1 MAKSK
6 LVGLELKQ
14 DKDDIANFPVWE
26 YKLLINNIDTS
37 INLKALNH
45 KFCKVST
52 CEKDRLHQ
60 IINYAHS
67 FKNEV
72 DRGTSHATVYSNFL
86 KFRRYL
92 IWCDNKEL
100 YPFNETTWKQYHD
113 YLWELVLV
121 GSQSI
126 PLWLMTENNKIGLRE
141 SSANIM
147 FSETQQALLW
157 CNENVFN
164 WGRQL
169 KKLRSSKT
177 RSHEAYS
184 EKELSIILNRLSSY
198 FFKLAIPLLQDN
210 VPDKITIEIEKII
223 FDIYKQSNNTK
234 GMAKQGLLN
243 LDTCFNQAMACAN
256 YILSYFTAFNSSQ
269 LIDLHHP
276 IDWIDDKSGA
286 YCKLT
291 AYKKRANSEVLSLV
305 GGEVHRKSLKF
316 LDTLIALS
324 LKYSN
329 SGNHSLLYLL
339 DRNNENFKINS
350 TILNN
355 ANLGNKLLL
364 LSDKSEST
372 IPYLIKIFN
381 NFIASSPKG
390 YIEFD
395 EFKIINKTLTRNK
408 KIIKRFYKRRIF
420 NLSFHLLNA
429 IIYRDKKN
437 NNRNLQLRNI
447 ILPLKILKLDDSY
460 KISFS
465 YDNSNNDTFY
475 ISGKYVSFLEDLVAY
490 AQGQE
495 LTKKQ
500 NFKYL
505 LPPSGDPI
513 DISESNII
521 PNAKDLSDYG
531 IRSDEFFVSLTSSR
545 FRETAAKIA
554 RRKANRSE
562 LDISQ
567 ILSNQYKTVLK
578 HYSEGNH
585 YDNQIIIAQGIS
597 AIEYVSSGLSL
608 EESKKQVALKS
619 SLPVIKFEEMNSRQE
634 SHNGI
639 GISCSEKT
647 SIVDQGN
654 TSSQK
659 ACFDYEK
666 CIQCKYAKIINEV
679 DAIYRLLSFIECM
692 EESWLYYPERFSKN
706 IGETVNLYKKVIFSA
721 LPLETINLAQEKL
734 DNEGRHI
741 LWSNLEIV
749 SLGYKGV

>member
-6 LVGLELKQ
+6 LVGSELKQ

-26 YKLLINNIDTS
+26 YKLLINNLDYS

-113 YLWELVLV
+113 YLWKLVLV

-126 PLWLMTENNKIGLRE
+126 PLWLMSENNKIGLRE

-198 FFKLAIPLLQDN
+198 FFKLAIPLLQDD

-243 LDTCFNQAMACAN
+243 LDTCFNQAMACAY

-276 IDWIDDKSGA
+276 IEWIDDEIGA

-339 DRNNENFKINS
+339 DKNNENLKINS

-355 ANLGNKLLL
+355 TNLGNKLLL

-372 IPYLIKIFN
+372 ISYLIKIFN
-381 NFIASSPKG
+381 DFIASSPKG

-395 EFKIINKTLTRNK
+395 KFK
-408 KIIKRFYKRRIF
+408 
-420 NLSFHLLNA
+420 
-429 IIYRDKKN
+429 
-437 NNRNLQLRNI
+437 
-447 ILPLKILKLDDSY
+447 
-460 KISFS
+460 
-465 YDNSNNDTFY
+465 
-475 ISGKYVSFLEDLVAY
+475 
-490 AQGQE
+490 
-495 LTKKQ
+495 
-500 NFKYL
+500 
-505 LPPSGDPI
+505 
-513 DISESNII
+513 
-521 PNAKDLSDYG
+521 
-531 IRSDEFFVSLTSSR
+531 
-545 FRETAAKIA
+545 
-554 RRKANRSE
+554 
-562 LDISQ
+562 
-567 ILSNQYKTVLK
+567 
-578 HYSEGNH
+578 
-585 YDNQIIIAQGIS
+585 
-597 AIEYVSSGLSL
+597 
-608 EESKKQVALKS
+608 
-619 SLPVIKFEEMNSRQE
+619 
-634 SHNGI
+634 
-639 GISCSEKT
+639 
-647 SIVDQGN
+647 
-654 TSSQK
+654 
-659 ACFDYEK
+659 
-666 CIQCKYAKIINEV
+666 
-679 DAIYRLLSFIECM
+679 
-692 EESWLYYPERFSKN
+692 
-706 IGETVNLYKKVIFSA
+706 
-721 LPLETINLAQEKL
+721 
-734 DNEGRHI
+734 
-741 LWSNLEIV
+741 
-749 SLGYKGV
+749 